1 MKRGGV
7 DISELFKCGKF
18 RANYTLLLYIS
29 SRFGYMF
36 SFFFFIFILEEET
49 GIRKWC
55 RLIIDII
62 NDVLLDKKEREN
74 VFSLS
79 NCDEKKKVVYI
90 KSGEIGLRDFS
101 QERIPAHMLTCSSC
115 YSV

>member
-1 MKRGGV
+1 M
-7 DISELFKCGKF
+7 
-18 RANYTLLLYIS
+18 NYLNVESFMRITRCFCTLALDLGTC
-29 SRFGYMF
+29 FL
-36 SFFFFIFILEEET
+36 FFFFIFILEEET